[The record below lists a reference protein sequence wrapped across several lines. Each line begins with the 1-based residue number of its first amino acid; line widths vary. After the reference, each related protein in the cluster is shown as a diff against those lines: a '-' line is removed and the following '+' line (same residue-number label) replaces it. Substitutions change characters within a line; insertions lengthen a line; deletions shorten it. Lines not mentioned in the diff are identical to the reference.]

1 MDWPKLP
8 DGSIDWMTVF
18 QAPDTGLIAQIA
30 QATTS
35 AQLKDCFA
43 VIINALFSRKN
54 DAEIREAFLTTS
66 EELFGNEP
74 ADEGL
79 GALQVQL
86 RMIMMR
92 RMNER
97 SQRSRAHIAVNAGKG
112 SAEDE
117 ARLAGDNPLAVLD
130 GA

>member
-1 MDWPKLP
+1 MEWPKLP
-8 DGSIDWMTVF
+8 DGTIDWMTVF
-18 QAPDTGLIAQIA
+18 QAPGTGLIAQIE
-30 QATTS
+30 QARTS
-35 AQLKDCFA
+35 AQLKACFG

-54 DAEIREAFLTTS
+54 DVEIREAFLKSS
-66 EELFGNEP
+66 EELFGEEP
-74 ADEGL
+74 DDEDL
-79 GALQVQL
+79 GAFQIKL

-92 RMNER
+92 LMNER
-97 SQRSRAHIAVNAGKG
+97 IQRSRAHVAVKAGKG